1 MSTRAAALERLHQ
14 QLEAVVGFA
23 GGPRAPAVM
32 ANRLG
37 VCQPRSQAAALW
49 AVQSHGPLRLAD
61 LAALLD
67 VDASNLSR
75 TVSALVDAGLV
86 RREAG
91 EDRRARVLTLTAKG
105 RRVGER
111 LRLEWSSALGA
122 RLSEWSDKDLAAAAK
137 VLSRLTASLSGADQP
152 PAPPAP
158 SRR

>member
-14 QLEAVVGFA
+14 QLEAVVGVA
-23 GGPRAPAVM
+23 GATRAHAVIATPVGVSQPRA
-32 ANRLG
+32 
-37 VCQPRSQAAALW
+37 QATALW

-91 EDRRARVLTLTAKG
+91 EDRRARVMG
-105 RRVGER
+105 V
-111 LRLEWSSALGA
+111 
-122 RLSEWSDKDLAAAAK
+122 
-137 VLSRLTASLSGADQP
+137 SGAII
-152 PAPPAP
+152 AL
-158 SRR
+158 